1 VSYPV
6 DEKKWQRVREMLEQH
21 HLDALV
27 VRAPDNILYLTN
39 YWTMKGY
46 DLVIFPRDGDP
57 TLLVIEPQFR
67 EAQRTAWNKDV
78 RFFHFYDA
86 KDPRPPMV
94 RAVEMAVDVLR
105 ERKLDARV
113 GIELSQFS
121 QICDR
126 MVGEPTVYWQG
137 YYDAFRSRCREV
149 IDAAL
154 DHRERVG
161 PVGMFA
167 ARSRRRRLDSR
178 GIADQIAQE
187 AAQLVTSLHHA

>member
-6 DEKKWQRVREMLEQH
+6 DEKKWQRVREMLERH

-67 EAQRTAWNKDV
+67 EAERTAWNKDV

-86 KDPRPPMV
+86 KDPRPPVV
-94 RAVEMAVDVLR
+94 RAVEMAVDVLG

-126 MVGEPTVYWQG
+126 MVGEPTVYW
-137 YYDAFRSRCREV
+137 
-149 IDAAL
+149 
-154 DHRERVG
+154 
-161 PVGMFA
+161 
-167 ARSRRRRLDSR
+167 
-178 GIADQIAQE
+178 
-187 AAQLVTSLHHA
+187 